1 MYKGIYTKTYKYYQK
16 DETVDRTTAIG
27 LSLNFAKIL
36 MENDYP
42 IISVYLFG
50 SWVEGIGKEESDIDV
65 AVVFNDFADK
75 FSTQIE
81 LMDIRRDIDSRIEPH
96 PIRKR
101 DFNQENPFARQII
114 NTGMKILQK

>member
-1 MYKGIYTKTYKYYQK
+1 MYQRIYTKTYKYYQK

-81 LMDIRRDIDSRIEPH
+81 LWI
-96 PIRKR
+96 
-101 DFNQENPFARQII
+101 
-114 NTGMKILQK
+114 